1 MTQRSSPNPIELLDA
16 GIKHTR
22 KYVTGVKPAD
32 LTKPTPC
39 TQWNVQQLLDHF
51 SGTAWWVATSLGA
64 SKLATTPRTA
74 PEAYDAATNAAL
86 QAARAPGALNK
97 QIMGPMGEMMP
108 AAQLLGMACMDIFI
122 HGWDLAKATGQDTKL
137 DPRLVDACH
146 GMMAAM
152 PAAQLVG
159 ARRQGAFGP
168 EVKVPPTASTQ
179 DKLLG
184 LTGRRP

>member
-1 MTQRSSPNPIELLDA
+1 MTQQARPNPIELLDA

-22 KYVTGVKPAD
+22 KYVRGVKPAD
-32 LTKPTPC
+32 LTKSTPC
-39 TQWNVQQLLDHF
+39 TQWNVQQLVDHF
-51 SGTAWWVATSLGA
+51 TGTAWWVATALGA
-64 SKLATTPRTA
+64 SKPTTTPGSA
-74 PEAYDAATNAAL
+74 SEAYDAATNAAL

-97 QIMGPMGEMMP
+97 QVMGPMGEMP
-108 AAQLLGMACMDIFI
+108 AAQALGMACADIFI

-137 DPRLVDACH
+137 DPKLVDACH
-146 GMMAAM
+146 GMIAAM
-152 PAAQLVG
+152 PAAQLEG